1 MSFNKRTFCIFM
13 ILIMAAA
20 VAGCGGQTVV
30 PTATVA
36 PTAEEP
42 TLAPTEEPTAVETVQ
57 TDVEEPAEEK
67 GTEETT
73 ETEPASAETVTDEPA
88 EKPAAAETPAEETT
102 ETEAKAEVAVTETVS
117 EEKVSEEAK
126 TAENTEETEAVKS
139 EPEEAAEDE
148 DDDSSEDVETESE
161 DQTQYAAT
169 VDGEG
174 VSLENFEQMATFN
187 RYQYLNM
194 YNQYAQMYSMYGMP
208 IDSLDAQMLDILGEN
223 GKERLGSE
231 AIDQL
236 TYDKV
241 LQAEAEEAGLELT
254 DEDVYT
260 QLKNMFGY
268 EEPAPAEE
276 GPMGM
281 DSFNVN
287 PIATESDDDKKAE
300 FKKYAESILEQ
311 GYGGKV
317 SFDFIKNYAQNVLL
331 DNRMFEAEL
340 QNRVFEAE
348 MVSARHIL
356 VEDEETAKNIIAR
369 LEAGEEWAALASEN
383 SMDTANKDNNGD
395 LGWFGRGEMVKEFED
410 AAFALEPGQI
420 SDPVKTSYGYHI
432 IASDGKEVRPLNG
445 AALQA
450 AQSAAYDEWTLGL
463 RAKHDIQSFPENWL
477 DVVPM
482 EPAFVSLN
490 PAPAAS
496 EETAEAEPEAVEAP
510 AADEATDA
518 AAVEITETEVA
529 EAPTADDAT
538 EAAAIAVI
546 ENEAEAV
553 TAPAAEETA
562 EPATAEASES
572 EAEAAAAP
580 AAEEDTVTA
589 TVEASKSEI
598 AEPAAAEET
607 TEATASETTEVKAE
621 TTEETVETA
630 EAATEAETTVDPVIP
645 APAKEAEETGS
656 DENSEKQPVVALIN
670 EDTEIYAD
678 EFVETATFN
687 RYQMLASYQQYVQ
700 YAGMF
705 GIDMNEIN
713 NYYEN
718 LMSESGR
725 EELGNATLDQ
735 IYYYKMLDMEAK
747 EMGIDVSKKEAVDQ
761 MKKMFG
767 YEENSSEE
775 AQASLGLDSF
785 NLEAEA
791 ISDDEDD
798 EDFRAYM
805 EMDLALAF
813 NDKISYDFYLD
824 YIRHSLIE
832 SAIIDK
838 LMEARDPQEDL
849 EEQVNARHILVETEE
864 TAKEIIAKLEA
875 GEEWDALAAE
885 YSLDTGNKDYGGMLG
900 WFGRGVMVDEFEKAA
915 FAMEPGEIS
924 EPVQTSFGWHVIA
937 SDGKEM
943 RPREDTETV
952 KNELYDAWY
961 EGLSAKYN
969 RVSYPEIWLPLV
981 PTEPVF
987 ELVSIDASEESN
999 LPTFHIIS
1007 DEEGN
1012 TTIEADD
1019 ETENVTEAEVKDEK
1033 ELTIENTEQDS
1044 ALTIQNTEQEET
1056 AITINNNAENKPIE
1070 TPEAKSGDKEQTV
1083 KSTEQPTDALL
1094 LNNTGEN
1101 K

>member
-1 MSFNKRTFCIFM
+1 M
-13 ILIMAAA
+13 IASSCFLT
-20 VAGCGGQTVV
+20 GCGGQTVV

-57 TDVEEPAEEK
+57 TDVEEPA
-67 GTEETT
+67 EETT

-126 TAENTEETEAVKS
+126 TAQNTEETEAVKS

-223 GKERLGSE
+223 GKERLGAE
-231 AIDQL
+231 AVDQL

-241 LQAEAEEAGLELT
+241 LQAEAEEAGLEIT

-281 DSFNVN
+281 ESFNVN
-287 PIATESDDDKKAE
+287 PIATESDDDKKSE

-340 QNRVFEAE
+340 ENRVFEAE

-562 EPATAEASES
+562 EPA
-572 EAEAAAAP
+572 
-580 AAEEDTVTA
+580 
-589 TVEASKSEI
+589 
-598 AEPAAAEET
+598 AAEET
-607 TEATASETTEVKAE
+607 TEAAASETTEVKAE

-705 GIDMNEIN
+705 GLDMNEIN

-718 LMSESGR
+718 LMDESGK

-747 EMGIDVSKKEAVDQ
+747 EMGIEVSKKEAVDQ

-798 EDFRAYM
+798 QDFRAYM

-824 YIRHSLIE
+824 YIRHSLVE

-838 LMEARDPQEDL
+838 LMEARDPLQDL

-924 EPVQTSFGWHVIA
+924 EPVQTSFGWHIIA

-987 ELVSIDASEESN
+987 EPVSIDASEESN

-1019 ETENVTEAEVKDEK
+1019 ETENDTEADNEDEK

-1044 ALTIQNTEQEET
+1044 ALTIQNTEQDET
-1056 AITINNNAENKPIE
+1056 AITINNNAENEATE

>member
-57 TDVEEPAEEK
+57 TDVEEPAEE
-67 GTEETT
+67 TT

-126 TAENTEETEAVKS
+126 TAQNTEETEAVKS

-223 GKERLGSE
+223 GKERLGAE
-231 AIDQL
+231 AVDQL

-241 LQAEAEEAGLELT
+241 LQAEAEEAGLEIT

-281 DSFNVN
+281 ESFNVN
-287 PIATESDDDKKAE
+287 PIATESDDDKKSE

-340 QNRVFEAE
+340 ENRVFEAE

-562 EPATAEASES
+562 EPA
-572 EAEAAAAP
+572 
-580 AAEEDTVTA
+580 
-589 TVEASKSEI
+589 
-598 AEPAAAEET
+598 AAEET
-607 TEATASETTEVKAE
+607 TEAAASETTEVKAE

-700 YAGMF
+700 YASMF
-705 GIDMNEIN
+705 GLDMNEIN

-718 LMSESGR
+718 LMDESGK

-747 EMGIDVSKKEAVDQ
+747 EMGIEVSKKEAVDQ

-798 EDFRAYM
+798 QDFRAYM

-824 YIRHSLIE
+824 YIRHSLVE

-838 LMEARDPQEDL
+838 LMEARDPLQDL

-924 EPVQTSFGWHVIA
+924 EPVQTSFGWHIIA

-987 ELVSIDASEESN
+987 EPVSIDASEESN

-1019 ETENVTEAEVKDEK
+1019 ETENDTEADNEDEK

-1044 ALTIQNTEQEET
+1044 ALTIQNTEQDET
-1056 AITINNNAENKPIE
+1056 AITINNNAENEATE

>member
-1 MSFNKRTFCIFM
+1 
-13 ILIMAAA
+13 MAAA

-57 TDVEEPAEEK
+57 TDVEEPA
-67 GTEETT
+67 EETT

-126 TAENTEETEAVKS
+126 TAQNTEETEAVKS

-223 GKERLGSE
+223 GKERLGAE
-231 AIDQL
+231 AVDQL

-241 LQAEAEEAGLELT
+241 LQAEAEEAGLEIT

-281 DSFNVN
+281 ESFNVN
-287 PIATESDDDKKAE
+287 PIATESDDDKKSE

-340 QNRVFEAE
+340 ENRVFEAE

-562 EPATAEASES
+562 EPA
-572 EAEAAAAP
+572 
-580 AAEEDTVTA
+580 
-589 TVEASKSEI
+589 
-598 AEPAAAEET
+598 AAEET
-607 TEATASETTEVKAE
+607 TEAAASETTEVKAE

-705 GIDMNEIN
+705 GLDMNEIN

-718 LMSESGR
+718 LMDESGK

-747 EMGIDVSKKEAVDQ
+747 EMGIEVSKKEAVDQ

-798 EDFRAYM
+798 QDFRAYM

-824 YIRHSLIE
+824 YIRHSLVE

-838 LMEARDPQEDL
+838 LMEARDPLQDL

-924 EPVQTSFGWHVIA
+924 EPVQTSFGWHIIA

-987 ELVSIDASEESN
+987 EPVSIDASEESN

-1019 ETENVTEAEVKDEK
+1019 ETENDTEADNEDEK

-1044 ALTIQNTEQEET
+1044 ALTIQNTEQDET
-1056 AITINNNAENKPIE
+1056 AITINNNAENEATE

>member
-1 MSFNKRTFCIFM
+1 M

-57 TDVEEPAEEK
+57 TDVEEPA
-67 GTEETT
+67 EETT

-126 TAENTEETEAVKS
+126 TAQNTEETEAVKS

-223 GKERLGSE
+223 GKERLGAE
-231 AIDQL
+231 AVDQL

-241 LQAEAEEAGLELT
+241 LQAEAEEAGLEIT

-281 DSFNVN
+281 ESFNVN
-287 PIATESDDDKKAE
+287 PIATESDDDKKSE

-340 QNRVFEAE
+340 ENRVFEAE

-562 EPATAEASES
+562 EPA
-572 EAEAAAAP
+572 
-580 AAEEDTVTA
+580 
-589 TVEASKSEI
+589 
-598 AEPAAAEET
+598 AAEET
-607 TEATASETTEVKAE
+607 TEAAASETTEVKAE

-705 GIDMNEIN
+705 GLDMNEIN

-718 LMSESGR
+718 LMDESGK

-747 EMGIDVSKKEAVDQ
+747 EMGIEVSKKEAVDQ

-798 EDFRAYM
+798 QDFRAYM

-824 YIRHSLIE
+824 YIRHSLVE

-838 LMEARDPQEDL
+838 LMEARDPLQDL

-924 EPVQTSFGWHVIA
+924 EPVQTSFGWHIIA

-987 ELVSIDASEESN
+987 EPVSIDASEESN

-1019 ETENVTEAEVKDEK
+1019 ETENDTEADNEDEK

-1044 ALTIQNTEQEET
+1044 ALTIQNTEQDET
-1056 AITINNNAENKPIE
+1056 AITINNNAENEATE

>member
-57 TDVEEPAEEK
+57 TDVEEPAEE
-67 GTEETT
+67 TT

-126 TAENTEETEAVKS
+126 TAQNTEETEAVKS

-223 GKERLGSE
+223 GKERLGAE
-231 AIDQL
+231 AVDQL

-241 LQAEAEEAGLELT
+241 LQAEAEEAGLEIT

-281 DSFNVN
+281 ESFNVN
-287 PIATESDDDKKAE
+287 PIATESDDDKKSE

-340 QNRVFEAE
+340 ENRVFEAE

-562 EPATAEASES
+562 EPA
-572 EAEAAAAP
+572 
-580 AAEEDTVTA
+580 
-589 TVEASKSEI
+589 
-598 AEPAAAEET
+598 AAEET
-607 TEATASETTEVKAE
+607 TEAAASETTEVKAE

-705 GIDMNEIN
+705 GLDMNEIN

-718 LMSESGR
+718 LMDESGK

-747 EMGIDVSKKEAVDQ
+747 EMGIEVSKKEAVDQ

-798 EDFRAYM
+798 QDFRAYM

-824 YIRHSLIE
+824 YIRHSLVE

-838 LMEARDPQEDL
+838 LMEARYPLQDL

-924 EPVQTSFGWHVIA
+924 EPVQTSFGWHIIA

-987 ELVSIDASEESN
+987 EPVSIDASEESN

-1019 ETENVTEAEVKDEK
+1019 ETENDTEADNEDEK

-1044 ALTIQNTEQEET
+1044 ALTIQNTEQDET
-1056 AITINNNAENKPIE
+1056 AITINNNAENEATE